1 MDTLSS
7 RKSPLVIIAA
17 ASADLAQAGR
27 LQQALLDRGLRV
39 VSSAEVGVA
48 EKRARLIVLCSPAA
62 LKCQALNNFLEDF
75 TWSNGMRHIH
85 VVGLETER
93 PLLPMALRAERRS
106 NGSFWTLPSPPVIG
120 ALYND
125 DTSVEVLADDI
136 AHECTSEPGVT
147 LARSIASGIAHR
159 PLATGLAA
167 ASALMLGVT
176 VWQADQISAYQE
188 EATQAQAFTSRLLT
202 DITENL
208 PQAARQETLLRLA
221 DDLTRTYLDTSG
233 AGLSDDEL
241 GRRARLFSLIG
252 EARDRHGQ
260 TEEARQAFM
269 AAFELT
275 QALLDRSP
283 NNLQRVYD
291 HAQAAYWVGYQ
302 AYRNGD
308 MATAEVYMDIY
319 ARMAETLVA
328 REPGNPSYQAE
339 RGYAALNLGAIELD
353 TGDPAAA
360 TALFEQA
367 LEVFENGLLEEGA
380 IGLTDLANTLGWL
393 ADAQRDSG
401 ALREALETRERE
413 LALYEE
419 QLERSPGVTSV
430 ILNIA
435 HTQGEIAG
443 IATDLGLHERSAQL
457 LDEALDTVNALFTA
471 SPENDSVSRIY
482 VQLIHQRASV
492 AMSRNE
498 IVRAQ
503 LLIGEARRLAAR
515 TNETGENDG
524 LYMTRTLALTLSSQ
538 LAFMAGSYE
547 TAVLESTQAIS
558 AGEQAIANG
567 HEVARSAL
575 AHAYYIRGESLDAL
589 GQSGEA
595 DAMFRSALSQL
606 GMIAEPRRVAALD
619 LESRIYWR
627 LGDVARAMQGR
638 RALEARGYANISF
651 QRFWEEVDRNG
662 TAQAEPTQGG

>member
-1 MDTLSS
+1 
-7 RKSPLVIIAA
+7 
-17 ASADLAQAGR
+17 
-27 LQQALLDRGLRV
+27 
-39 VSSAEVGVA
+39 
-48 EKRARLIVLCSPAA
+48 
-62 LKCQALNNFLEDF
+62 
-75 TWSNGMRHIH
+75 
-85 VVGLETER
+85 
-93 PLLPMALRAERRS
+93 
-106 NGSFWTLPSPPVIG
+106 
-120 ALYND
+120 
-125 DTSVEVLADDI
+125 
-136 AHECTSEPGVT
+136 
-147 LARSIASGIAHR
+147 
-159 PLATGLAA
+159 
-167 ASALMLGVT
+167 
-176 VWQADQISAYQE
+176 
-188 EATQAQAFTSRLLT
+188 
-202 DITENL
+202 
-208 PQAARQETLLRLA
+208 
-221 DDLTRTYLDTSG
+221 
-233 AGLSDDEL
+233 
-241 GRRARLFSLIG
+241 
-252 EARDRHGQ
+252 
-260 TEEARQAFM
+260 M